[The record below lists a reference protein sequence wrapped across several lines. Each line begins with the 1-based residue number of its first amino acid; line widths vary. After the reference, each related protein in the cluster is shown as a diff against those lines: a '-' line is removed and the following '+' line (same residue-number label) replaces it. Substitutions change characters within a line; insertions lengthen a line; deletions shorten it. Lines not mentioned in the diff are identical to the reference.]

1 MNGPEQAG
9 GTAER
14 KVAKLAGPLLRWQL
28 EDIERRWRL
37 PVAARPYPGRAK
49 GACLGSAWPEEGI
62 VAHLALE
69 MILHP
74 LEKDGPRGDAVKV
87 PLAALVEVE
96 LADGFDHGND
106 VGVWALDLLSRF
118 LLLEAH
124 RLCSYLS
131 PLLEL
136 MLDRRVESGV
146 CQVHFRHELAEE
158 RLCSLQSRLQGLY
171 VLRCR
176 VPATVRRFIVCTV

>member
-1 MNGPEQAG
+1 
-9 GTAER
+9 
-14 KVAKLAGPLLRWQL
+14 
-28 EDIERRWRL
+28 
-37 PVAARPYPGRAK
+37 
-49 GACLGSAWPEEGI
+49 
-62 VAHLALE
+62 

-74 LEKDGPRGDAVKV
+74 LEKDSTGGDAIKV

-106 VGVWALDLLSRF
+106 VGVWTLNLLARF

-124 RLCSYLS
+124 RLCSCLP

-136 MLDRRVESGV
+136 MLDRRVESGI
-146 CQVHFRHELAEE
+146 CQIHLGHELSEE
-158 RLCSLQSRLQGLY
+158 GLCSLQSCLQGLY

-176 VPATVRRFIVCTV
+176 VSAAVRGFVVRTI